1 MSSSSASSI
10 TGKALTGSHV
20 LKIDGY
26 SRTTGIGT
34 GNCVK
39 SRPFTAG
46 GHKWCL
52 EYYPDGYNSTYG
64 SNWISIP
71 SPSGRGWP
79 IRALYKIS
87 LLDQYGQPG
96 SIKAE
101 SSKCCTFNTLAIHGS
116 YKFIKNEDLL
126 KSAYLKDDSFSIR
139 CDITVVTEIV
149 AEDVVVATAPA
160 VGLGVKKEA
169 RGV

>member
-79 IRALYKIS
+79 SQSA
-87 LLDQYGQPG
+87 
-96 SIKAE
+96 
-101 SSKCCTFNTLAIHGS
+101 
-116 YKFIKNEDLL
+116 FIKNEDLL